1 MFCSAFIRK
10 VLFSAGMYC
19 VCHPASAAANEA
31 NSLLELSLED
41 LMKIKVVATTRTALN
56 VWKAPATVNLY
67 NAQDIREM
75 GFKTL
80 YDLLNTVAGVQTY
93 NASVGRQRAWFRG
106 AQSEFNSKIALFIDG
121 VPVRNLRGGFPMDM
135 ALPIDMVKSVEIV
148 RGPGST
154 LYGTNA
160 LSGSIHILTYNP
172 ADLGNRTQVK
182 AEAGNHESYGALVQH
197 SRVTE
202 AGGFSIEVRDWK
214 SDGYSSERDRVGVPL
229 QSESTPQELQS
240 ARAKASFLNNKLIL
254 AASASRFDF
263 HTPYKGIFRPKD
275 FADYDTQ
282 LSLQY
287 RDSFTENVD
296 MDFLTYYKGIKS
308 NENETN
314 TLFYESGNIRSFTH
328 EFFQEETELFGAQ
341 PYVNWNINAENQL
354 LVGADVQHER
364 VLSNIGLPVTSTYAE
379 NGTLNGMPVATII
392 PWSGRKISTQRA
404 ALYAQHTLNLNEG
417 ATSLTTGWRHDSV
430 QRLDAENSIRIG
442 LTQDFNPN
450 WFGKLLYGTAF
461 REPSFVEYLRIDQG
475 GTPPQAEN
483 MKTTELQF
491 GYRTDKQLST
501 LTLFSN
507 RYDNYIERDNTGAVG
522 TENFRNLGQRLM
534 KGAEFESRISLTNQL
549 KVFFNVDYL
558 RTLDEELDIELPFLA
573 RYHASAGVNYW
584 LPLLSGK
591 LNTNLSLRN
600 SSEREDFDPS
610 ITVTPG
616 GHIRPHSYSDGYYV
630 LNADVQ
636 YHAQYNT
643 GDEFTLALSIKNL
656 LNEQYYDRNLP
667 ITGFRGVYKN
677 KSYTVWD
684 AQAPSKTIEL
694 SLEYRWK

>member
-1 MFCSAFIRK
+1 MFCSVFIRK
-10 VLFSAGMYC
+10 MLIPASIYC
-19 VCHPASAAANEA
+19 ICYPASAAPNET
-31 NSLLELSLED
+31 NPLLELSLED

-80 YDLLNTVAGVQTY
+80 YDLLNVVAGVQTY

-135 ALPIDMVKSVEIV
+135 ALPIDTVKSVEIV

-160 LSGSIHILTYNP
+160 LSGSIHILTYSP
-172 ADLGNRTQVK
+172 DELGNRTQLK
-182 AEAGNHESYGALVQH
+182 AEAGNHDSLGALVQY
-197 SRVTE
+197 SQVTG
-202 AGGFSIEVRDWK
+202 AGGFTIEARDWK
-214 SDGYSSERDRVGVPL
+214 SDGYSSERDRTGFPL
-229 QSESTPQELQS
+229 QGETTPQELQS
-240 ARAKASFLNNKLIL
+240 ARAKASFLNNKLII
-254 AASASRFDF
+254 AAATSRFDF
-263 HTPYKGIFRPKD
+263 HTPYKGLLRPKN

-282 LSLQY
+282 FNLQY
-287 RDSFTENVD
+287 RDSIAEKVD
-296 MDFLTYYKGIKS
+296 LDFLSYYKRIKS

-314 TLFYESGNIRSFTH
+314 TLFYDSGKIQSFTH
-328 EFFQEETELFGAQ
+328 EFFQEETELFGVQ
-341 PYVNWNINAENQL
+341 PYINWNINTQNQL

-364 VLSNIGLPVTSTYAE
+364 VLSNIGIPVTTSYAE
-379 NGTLNGMPVATII
+379 DGTQNGEPVTAFIS
-392 PWSGRKISTQRA
+392 WSGRKISTQRA
-404 ALYAQHTLNLNEG
+404 ALYAQHTLNVNEG
-417 ATSLTTGWRHDSV
+417 TTSLTTGWRHDSV
-430 QRLDAENSIRIG
+430 ERLDAENSIRIG
-442 LTQDFNPN
+442 LTQDFNTN

-461 REPSFVEYLRIDQG
+461 REPSYVEYLRIDEG
-475 GTPPQAEN
+475 GIPPQAEN

-507 RYDNYIERDNTGAVG
+507 HYDNYIERDNTGAIG
-522 TENFRNLGQRLM
+522 TENFRNLGRRLM
-534 KGAEFESRISLTNQL
+534 KGAEFESRISLSNQL
-549 KVFFNVDYL
+549 KIFFNIDYL
-558 RTLDEELDIELPFLA
+558 NTLDEELNIELPFLA

-584 LPLLSGK
+584 MPVLNGK
-591 LNTNLSLRN
+591 LNTNISVRD
-600 SSEREDFDPS
+600 SSEREDFDSS
-610 ITVTPG
+610 IIVNPG
-616 GHIRPHSYSDGYYV
+616 GHTRPQSYSNGYYV

-636 YHAQYNT
+636 YQAQYNS

-667 ITGFRGVYKN
+667 ITGFRGVYQN
-677 KSYTVWD
+677 NRYTVWD
-684 AQAPSKTIEL
+684 AQAPGRSVDLT
-694 SLEYRWK
+694 LEYRWK